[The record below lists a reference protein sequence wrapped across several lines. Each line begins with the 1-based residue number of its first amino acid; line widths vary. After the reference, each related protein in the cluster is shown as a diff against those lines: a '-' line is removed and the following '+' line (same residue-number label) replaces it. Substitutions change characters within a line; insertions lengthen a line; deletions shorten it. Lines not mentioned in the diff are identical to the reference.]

1 MSKTIVLPIHSKL
14 PKFSQDFLRQ
24 QAVKGAVQHRPS
36 NQPITPDFNQTQD
49 PLSYR
54 DDLPVPHA
62 AQIKTGFAFMD
73 TCIRL
78 IYEKKDDPKSP
89 VRGIRFNSLGI
100 EFRIE
105 KSNVLGET
113 PTYETTVITN
123 EKDAQVSYR
132 MTPQDIAYALACM
145 AQECDLEQDQ
155 KLAKLYDLFK
165 DRAPTFTPDQKS
177 LETKTNPSNQEK
189 TFEFAEGDKTYLVE
203 VPQPTGTP
211 KFWVKGFDAKNAS
224 KTRQMTRDEV
234 DYTINKI
241 LADTSLDA
249 SVAIYP
255 LITRMRKYS
264 WSMTP
269 DQTKDAGKINT
280 EGTRAI
286 NLGY

>member
-1 MSKTIVLPIHSKL
+1 MTKAIILPVKSKL

-24 QAVKGAVQHRPS
+24 QAVKGAVKHRPP
-36 NQPITPDFNQTQD
+36 NQPITHDFNQPQD

-54 DDLPVPHA
+54 DALPVPHA

-78 IYEKKDDPKSP
+78 IHEKKDDPKSP
-89 VRGIRFNSLGI
+89 VKGIRFNSHGV

-105 KSNVLGET
+105 KSNILGET
-113 PTYETTVITN
+113 PTYETTVITS
-123 EKDAQVSYR
+123 EKNVEVSYR
-132 MTPQDIAYALACM
+132 MTPKDIAYALACM
-145 AQECDLEQDQ
+145 AQECDLEQDK
-155 KLAKLYDLFK
+155 KLSALYDLFK
-165 DRAPTFTPDQKS
+165 QRAPTFTPYEKT
-177 LETKTNPSNQEK
+177 LEAKTNPSTQEK
-189 TFEFAEGDKTYLVE
+189 TFEFAEGDKAYLVE

-224 KTRQMTRDEV
+224 KTRQMTRNEV

-241 LADTSLDA
+241 VADTPRDQMIALS
-249 SVAIYP
+249 P
-255 LITRMRKYS
+255 FTQRMREYS

-280 EGTRAI
+280 AGTRAM

>member
-1 MSKTIVLPIHSKL
+1 MSKGIIVTPSSKL
-14 PKFSQDFLRQ
+14 FALQQGKKGVFKPKPEITTEF
-24 QAVKGAVQHRPS
+24 
-36 NQPITPDFNQTQD
+36 NQPQD

-54 DDLPVPHA
+54 DALPVPHA

-78 IYEKKDDPKSP
+78 IHEKKDDPKSP
-89 VRGIRFNSLGI
+89 VKGIRFNSHGV

-105 KSNVLGET
+105 KSNILGDT
-113 PTYETTVITN
+113 PTYETTVITS
-123 EKDAQVSYR
+123 EKNVEVSYR
-132 MTPQDIAYALACM
+132 MTPKDIAYALACM
-145 AQECDLEQDQ
+145 AQECDLEQDK
-155 KLAKLYDLFK
+155 KLSALYDLFK
-165 DRAPTFTPDQKS
+165 QRAPTFTPYEKT
-177 LETKTNPSNQEK
+177 LEAKTTPSNQEK

-224 KTRQMTRDEV
+224 KTRQMTRNEV

-241 LADTSLDA
+241 VADTPRDQMIALS
-249 SVAIYP
+249 P
-255 LITRMRKYS
+255 FTQRMREYS

-280 EGTRAI
+280 AGTRAM

>member
-1 MSKTIVLPIHSKL
+1 MSKGIIVTPSSKL
-14 PKFSQDFLRQ
+14 FALQQSKKGVFKPKPEITTEF
-24 QAVKGAVQHRPS
+24 
-36 NQPITPDFNQTQD
+36 NQPQD

-54 DDLPVPHA
+54 DALPVPHA

-78 IYEKKDDPKSP
+78 IHEKKDDPKSP
-89 VRGIRFNSLGI
+89 VKGIRFNSHGV

-105 KSNVLGET
+105 KSNILGDT
-113 PTYETTVITN
+113 PTYETTVITS
-123 EKDAQVSYR
+123 EKNVEVSYR
-132 MTPQDIAYALACM
+132 MTPKDIAYALACM
-145 AQECDLEQDQ
+145 AQECDLEQDK
-155 KLAKLYDLFK
+155 KLSALYDLFK
-165 DRAPTFTPDQKS
+165 QRAPTFTPYEKT
-177 LETKTNPSNQEK
+177 LEAKTTPSNQEK

-224 KTRQMTRDEV
+224 KTRQMTRNEV

-241 LADTSLDA
+241 VADTPRDQMIALS
-249 SVAIYP
+249 P
-255 LITRMRKYS
+255 FTQRMREYS

-280 EGTRAI
+280 AGTRAM